1 MVTVRVKDEDSQ
13 IKKDYIF
20 HRQLLMFHSAFFE
33 TTLDPTTW
41 AKSSER
47 VTETDR
53 SHEEWDVFNFW
64 VYSNRGY
71 LMDTPAPH
79 ARIKDRYLSG
89 ELLYRMWVFGDFYG
103 IPNLKNSAIDMLHE
117 SLVSRQTLPV
127 DIEFV
132 YTNTR
137 DESDLLR
144 FVVNLYT

>member
-1 MVTVRVKDEDSQ
+1 MVTVRVKDKASQ
-13 IKKDYIF
+13 IKDYIF
-20 HRQLLMFHSAFFE
+20 HRQLLMFHSVFFE

-53 SHEEWDVFNFW
+53 SHDEWDVFNFW
-64 VYSNRGY
+64 VYSQGR
-71 LMDTPAPH
+71 LIDTPALR
-79 ARIKDRYLSG
+79 ARNKDRYLSG